1 MQSLLYSFILSAV
14 FLTSSMASHQQ
25 EPLKIKLAS
34 FDGGGIRGYMS
45 LKLLQEVDKKLSA
58 NVQEYIDWY
67 AGTSTGA
74 LLAAAGAH
82 GVSLKEIEDFYR
94 YRAKEIFTPNSQYAV
109 LRWFWT
115 LIDEKYAAKGI
126 EKVLKEAY
134 DDATLGQL
142 ERGLIITSY
151 DIEGGIEATPGPF
164 IFNSAK
170 SEFKEVLLRDA
181 VRGSSAAP
189 TYFAPYYG
197 LEARSLIDGGMV
209 ANNPTSVAVNEILSL
224 YDESTR
230 PQIDTAFHI
239 LSFGTGAYTSSIP
252 RNRSKD
258 MGIITVEQIINTML
272 NGSVQCDDLGCQQ
285 RYGQRYIRLNPT
297 LAYDIPLDAVNERN
311 FKEMENTA
319 LRFVYNNPELIDNAR
334 DLLQS

>member
-1 MQSLLYSFILSAV
+1 MQTVFYSWVAAI
-14 FLTSSMASHQQ
+14 FLATSSMATHQS
-25 EPLKIKLAS
+25 EPFKIRLAS

-45 LKLLQEVDKKLSA
+45 LKILQEVDKKLPA

-74 LLAAAGAH
+74 ILAAAGAQ
-82 GVSLKEIEDFYR
+82 GLTLKEMEDFYR
-94 YRAKEIFTPNSQYAV
+94 YRAKEIFTPNSRYAM

-115 LIDEKYAAKGI
+115 LIDEKYAATGI
-126 EKVLKEAY
+126 NKVLKEAY
-134 DDATLGQL
+134 DDTTLGQL

-151 DIEGGIEATPGPF
+151 DIEGGSEATPGPF
-164 IFNSAK
+164 MFNSAK
-170 SEFKEVLLRDA
+170 PAFNDVLLRDA

-189 TYFAPYYG
+189 TYFSPYYG
-197 LEARSLIDGGMV
+197 IEGRTLIDGGMV
-209 ANNPTSVAVNEILSL
+209 ANNPTGVAVNEILSL

-230 PQIDTAFHI
+230 PQIDAAFHI
-239 LSFGTGAYTSSIP
+239 LSFGTGAYTASVP
-252 RNRSKD
+252 RHRSKD

-285 RYGQRYIRLNPT
+285 RYGQRYVRLNPT
-297 LAYDIPLDAVNERN
+297 LPHEIPLDAVTEGN
-311 FKEMENTA
+311 FEEMENTA

-334 DLLQS
+334 DLLQN